1 MTIGELQRLWE
12 SVGTAIIFQR
22 IGFRKKRQKNA
33 RQLEVCALP
42 TDNSA
47 VRAQGGS
54 RGGNSEQKAEI
65 PASGAPVGRAAH
77 ARLITILFDDSPP
90 PS

>member
-1 MTIGELQRLWE
+1 MFLGRKRSSGKYFDHSGVLQKRSSIRTLRAAD
-12 SVGTAIIFQR
+12 GRFTA
-22 IGFRKKRQKNA
+22 
-33 RQLEVCALP
+33 
-42 TDNSA
+42 S
-47 VRAQGGS
+47 VRAQGGT